1 MFSAALAGFLTM
13 MSLIVAIGAQNAF
26 VLRQGIRREHVLPVV
41 VLCSVADAL
50 LIVAGIAGLG
60 AIIANHPAVLTVTKY
75 VGAAFLL
82 VLAFGSFRRARHPE
96 VLDPAATG
104 PASLSAVL
112 TTCLAL
118 TFLNPNVYLDT
129 VVLIGSLAHQHE
141 PGAWA
146 FGLGAVL
153 ASIVWFTALGFG
165 AGYLRPLFARP
176 RSWQVLDITIGLIV
190 TTIAVLL
197 VL

>member
-1 MFSAALAGFLTM
+1 MLPAAVAGFLTM

-41 VLCSVADAL
+41 LVCAVADAL

-60 AIIANHPAVLTVTKY
+60 ALIAGQPRALTVTKY

-82 VLAFGSFRRARHPE
+82 VLAFASFRRATRPE

-104 PASLSAVL
+104 PAALSAVL

-129 VVLIGSLAHQHE
+129 VVLVGSLAHQHE
-141 PGAWA
+141 PYAWVFGA
-146 FGLGAVL
+146 GAVL
-153 ASIVWFTALGFG
+153 ASGVWFTALGFG
-165 AGYLRPLFARP
+165 AGYLRPLFAKP
-176 RSWQVLDITIGLIV
+176 RAWQVLDIVVGLIV
-190 TTIAVLL
+190 TTIAVTL
-197 VL
+197 VV